1 MAGASISIESVGK
14 RYRIGT
20 HGAAYVT
27 LREALSSRFGGDA
40 GGSRD
45 VWALRDVSFE
55 VREGEAVGVIGANGA
70 GKSTLLRVLSRITQP
85 TVGVSRTRGR
95 VGSLLEVGTGFHP
108 ELTGREN
115 IYLNGAILGMK
126 RREISSRFD
135 EIVDFS
141 GVERFLE
148 TPLKRYSSG
157 MYLRLAFAVAAHL
170 DPEVMLVDEVL
181 AVGDARFREKCLG
194 RMSELGAEGRTVLFV
209 SHDLGAVTRLCS
221 RAVWLDHGRVVRD
234 GESADVVE
242 RYLREAVPNATSRE
256 FEPDPDRRAFL
267 ISADVRGTDGRAASA
282 PRRDEELVLA
292 VRFGLRERLPGLSIA
307 FILHGPLGVPVLD
320 EDWGADTG
328 GQLLPQRV
336 PQEYEA
342 RLRVPAILT
351 AGEYRLE
358 VWIGTP
364 AEPLVREEAL
374 RFQVAPRPDDVQES
388 TRRKRAVQAPVSW
401 SVDEVE
407 GLAPPSESLSW
418 SAP

>member
-1 MAGASISIESVGK
+1 
-14 RYRIGT
+14 
-20 HGAAYVT
+20 
-27 LREALSSRFGGDA
+27 
-40 GGSRD
+40 
-45 VWALRDVSFE
+45 
-55 VREGEAVGVIGANGA
+55 
-70 GKSTLLRVLSRITQP
+70 
-85 TVGVSRTRGR
+85 
-95 VGSLLEVGTGFHP
+95 
-108 ELTGREN
+108 
-115 IYLNGAILGMK
+115 
-126 RREISSRFD
+126 
-135 EIVDFS
+135 
-141 GVERFLE
+141 
-148 TPLKRYSSG
+148 
-157 MYLRLAFAVAAHL
+157 
-170 DPEVMLVDEVL
+170 
-181 AVGDARFREKCLG
+181 
-194 RMSELGAEGRTVLFV
+194 
-209 SHDLGAVTRLCS
+209 
-221 RAVWLDHGRVVRD
+221 
-234 GESADVVE
+234 VE